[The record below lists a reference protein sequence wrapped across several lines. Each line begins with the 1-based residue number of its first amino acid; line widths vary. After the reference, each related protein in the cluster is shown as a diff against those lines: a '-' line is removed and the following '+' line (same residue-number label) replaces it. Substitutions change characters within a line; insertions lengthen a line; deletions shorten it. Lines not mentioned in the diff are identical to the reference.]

1 MRTFA
6 EAIILAT
13 KYREDSFDYRKGE
26 DKTLPVAS
34 CYNLSLEDAVKK
46 AIKVLGLKKGFF
58 TPIYLLLDNFWSD
71 INQWADSVANCDPE
85 DLIVD
90 YNMLSFKKPQGE
102 KA

>member
-13 KYREDSFDYRKGE
+13 KYREESIDHRDTG
-26 DKTLPVAS
+26 DKTLPIEFF
-34 CYNLSLEDAVKK
+34 YNLSLEEAVKK

-58 TPIYLLLDNFWSD
+58 TPIYLLLDNFWCD

-90 YNMLSFKKPQGE
+90 YNMLSFTKPQGE